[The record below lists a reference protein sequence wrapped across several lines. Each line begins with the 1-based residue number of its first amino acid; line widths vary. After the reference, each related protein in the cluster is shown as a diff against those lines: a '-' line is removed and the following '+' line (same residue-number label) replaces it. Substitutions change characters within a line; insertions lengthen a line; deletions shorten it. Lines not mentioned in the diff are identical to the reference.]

1 MSGKNFSPI
10 PILRTAYNFSMA
22 RGWESKA
29 VEQQQELAAQSQ
41 SSKQRLSPEEL
52 RNKHLREQLMLARL
66 RVLQQLESAQNS
78 RHREM
83 LQKALE
89 HLDHRLAQDVTAVP

>member
-1 MSGKNFSPI
+1 
-10 PILRTAYNFSMA
+10 MA

-52 RNKHLREQLMLARL
+52 RNKHLREQLMLVRSL
-66 RVLQQLESAQNS
+66 VLQQLESAQNS
-78 RHREM
+78 RHRDM

-89 HLDHRLAQDVTAVP
+89 DLDHRLAQDVTAVP